1 MRFFNQNKIRND
13 LWRIKKCKT
22 RFIVDTQSRSNLHYF
37 VFLCVHVQY
46 LISVLALTDFTKQDR
61 RIKTPCEFWLTI
73 EERLI
78 LHWNNVRVYAKD
90 GVLYRHDEG
99 PDNHKTQVLSLK

>member
-1 MRFFNQNKIRND
+1 MRKFVNIFTFLSLLCIGGMSAYNNT
-13 LWRIKKCKT
+13 CS
-22 RFIVDTQSRSNLHYF
+22 RFQS
-37 VFLCVHVQY
+37 
-46 LISVLALTDFTKQDR
+46 T
-61 RIKTPCEFWLTI
+61 CEFWLTI

-90 GVLYRHDEG
+90 GVVYRHDEG